1 MQLFVANARM
11 YSLEPVTAAAWRTLL
26 QWVAKRSGIA
36 LELIDHPSPL
46 PLETLWRRADLGC
59 AFMCGYPFARMHPQP
74 RLLAVPVPSPKRYG
88 EIPVYWTEFV
98 VRADS
103 PLRSIDDVFGRRMAY
118 TTETSQSGYQAPR
131 RFLAPYARAR
141 GGSLFASVVGPL
153 VSPRNV
159 AAAIASGEADV
170 GPLDSY
176 ALDLL
181 RKHQRELTA
190 KLRAIVSTPP
200 TPMPPLVAAPATDA
214 DVARRV
220 SESLYAVGDADELA
234 SVRDDLLL
242 ERFVAADP
250 RSYDELLSRADEA
263 DRLGYARL
271 A

>member
-1 MQLFVANARM
+1 M
-11 YSLEPVTAAAWRTLL
+11 YSPDVVSAAAWRALL

-46 PLETLWRRADLGC
+46 PLATLWARADLGC
-59 AFMCGYPFARMHPQP
+59 AFMCGYPFARTRPQP
-74 RLLAVPVPSPKRYG
+74 RLLAAPVPSPKRYG
-88 EIPVYWTEFV
+88 GIPVYWTEFV

-103 PLRSIDDVFGRRMAY
+103 PLRSIDDAFGRRMAY
-118 TTETSQSGYQAPR
+118 TTEMSQSGYQAPR
-131 RFLAPYARAR
+131 RFLAPCARAR
-141 GGSLFASVVGPL
+141 GGSLFASTVGPL
-153 VSPRNV
+153 VTPRNV
-159 AAAIASGEADV
+159 AAAIVSGEADV

-181 RKHQRELTA
+181 RKHERELTA
-190 KLRAIVSTPP
+190 QLRTIASTPP
-200 TPMPPLVAAPATDA
+200 TPMPPLVAAPAIDA
-214 DVARRV
+214 GVARRL
-220 SESLYAVGDADELA
+220 SESLHAVGDADELA

-242 ERFVAADP
+242 DRFVAADP